1 MSKAG
6 RELVRIIIK
15 LGPEVLNKVVI
26 QVQRHRSRHSNS
38 TSRNKEIRLDHGGK
52 NQISGFGNRNPAPG
66 QKLGHFSKYRKRE

>member
-38 TSRNKEIRLDHGGK
+38 ISRNKEIRLDHGGK
-52 NQISGFGNRNPAPG
+52 NQISVRFWK
-66 QKLGHFSKYRKRE
+66 QKSSPRPKVRAFFKI